1 MILRM
6 TFLGIFCFSLIN
18 AQITEET
25 WQQWDEEILAT
36 AHTALFS
43 DYFTSEEKKL
53 IWLTNLART
62 DGKKFE
68 ETFLNDYLKNKKESR
83 YSKSLRR
90 DLAKIKGL
98 PLFYPEEDLY
108 RVSLAH
114 AISSGKKGTTGHQ
127 GFEKRYSP
135 ILGKYREVA
144 ENCAYGFD
152 TAADILIE
160 LMIDEGIPDLGHRKN
175 LLHPTHNSIGVS
187 IQPHKRFG
195 NNCVMSFGTRIK

>member
-1 MILRM
+1 MGLSW
-6 TFLGIFCFSLIN
+6 IFPVY

-25 WQQWDEEILAT
+25 WKKWDEEILAS

-43 DYFTSEEKKL
+43 DFLSAEEKKL
-53 IWLTNLART
+53 IWLSNLART
-62 DGKKFE
+62 DGKKFT
-68 ETFLNDYLKNKKESR
+68 ETFLSDYLKNKKETR
-83 YSKSLRR
+83 YVRSLRK
-90 DLAKIKGL
+90 DLEKINGL

-108 RVSLAH
+108 RIALDH
-114 AISSGKKGTTGHQ
+114 AITSGKKGTTGHQ
-127 GFEKRYSP
+127 GFERRYSP

-152 TAADILIE
+152 SAADILIE
-160 LMIDEGIPDLGHRKN
+160 LLIDEGIPDLGHRKN

-187 IQPHKRFG
+187 IQPHKRFK